1 VSWYVQKI
9 SILYASQLYRAAFP
23 LLLVPLI
30 IGLLGTE
37 RYGIVSF
44 FTMLITL
51 MGLLDAGI
59 SGTFVKLIA
68 TTVSTRKFR

>member
-1 VSWYVQKI
+1 MFKKVIV
-9 SILYASQLYRAAFP
+9 LYASQLYRAAFP

-30 IGLLGTE
+30 IGMLGTE

-44 FTMLITL
+44 FTMLIML

-59 SGTFVKLIA
+59 SGTFIKLIA
-68 TTVSTRKFR
+68 TNKNQLVN